1 MDDRNAVH
9 IVSHTHWDREWYLTQ
24 EQYRLRLAD
33 LIDHAIDLLDA
44 EPDFAH
50 FHLDAQ
56 TIVLDDYAA
65 VRPSRM
71 PALTRLI
78 REGRILVGPWYEQN
92 DLYLT
97 SGESTVRNLM
107 EGIRAARE
115 LGGEMRVGYLPDHFG
130 LISQMPQI
138 LRLVGIDN
146 AIFGRGFDARRNGF
160 SRFRWAAPDGSV
172 ILAVH
177 MSFWYNNAQRFP
189 DGTQELRSLF
199 EKIMEREQGLNQD
212 GPWLLMNGV
221 DHLEAQENLVPI
233 LQQLRSDHG
242 GRYDIRHSTMPAY
255 VGALRRSATDEK
267 LPQVDGELRE
277 GESYSILNG
286 TLSARVYLKQ
296 ANDVCGDLVERWL
309 EPLSVWCAMASLERV
324 DREYMRFLWKLF
336 MENHPHDSIC
346 GCSQDAVHEHMMDR
360 YERVTEMAEGLIDRK
375 LNLMA
380 TQVDAAGYDPGDLK
394 LMVANMSPLAI
405 GTDADAVAL
414 AATASVS
421 FLSDDEVRDFELFAP
436 DGTSVPYRVTT
447 EEECRTLVLSP
458 INLPGVIRVRRVE
471 IEFAPSVPA
480 YGYTVYRIVR
490 HAKGARVAAR
500 PAALLAGLPTPPVL
514 ENDHLRVELRPNG
527 RFDLTDRT
535 SGKRYE
541 EAGTFLDGVDEGDLY
556 VSVPLGP
563 ERVWDGPVEFV
574 PVEDTGLAQECRYR
588 FTWQMPEDLA
598 AARDDRGG
606 GKCDIAVSLKLDR
619 GARALCVTVTVDNDA
634 RDHRLRLAF
643 PAAGTDLVRAGGQ
656 FDVAERAP
664 AAGRTWTRSANGQP
678 FWKWVAACNGEDG
691 LAVYAVGLHEYEMT
705 DDDSALA
712 VTLLRAVETVNV
724 REAIPLETDR
734 QVLAQCPGRHRFTFA
749 VRPFDGLPAA
759 RLTAEAELFHMGIR
773 TKQTPVEDPRWFQGR
788 SWVQDS
794 AAEGAFRRPDP
805 NAARPRWPRSGCLL
819 KTDGPVHVSAI
830 KWHEREEAAV
840 VRLVNLGSNA
850 ARAGIAFSVPLERA
864 WLTNLLE
871 EELSDAQIDQHGVI
885 SVEAARR
892 QIVTVA
898 AEAAASE

>member
-1 MDDRNAVH
+1 MGDHQAVH

-24 EQYRLRLAD
+24 EQYRIRLAD
-33 LIDHAIDLLDA
+33 LIDHAIDLLEA

-71 PALTRLI
+71 SALTRLI
-78 REGRILVGPWYEQN
+78 REGRMLVGPWYEQN
-92 DLYLT
+92 DLFLT

-107 EGIRAARE
+107 EGIRVARE

-130 LISQMPQI
+130 LISQIPQI

-146 AIFGRGFDARRNGF
+146 AIFGRGFDPRTHGF
-160 SRFRWAAPDGSV
+160 SRFRWTAPDGSAV
-172 ILAVH
+172 LAVH
-177 MSFWYNNAQRFP
+177 MTYWYNNAQRFP
-189 DGTQELRSLF
+189 EEPGELRLLF
-199 EKIMEREQGLNQD
+199 ARIMERERAVNQD

-233 LQQLRSDHG
+233 LKRLQSDVGDRLH
-242 GRYDIRHSTMPAY
+242 ISHSTMPAY
-255 VGALRRSATDEK
+255 VEALRRQLPDER
-267 LPQVDGELRE
+267 LPEMTGELRE

-296 ANDVCGDLVERWL
+296 ANDRCGDLIERWL
-309 EPLSVWCAMASLERV
+309 EPLSVWCAMTGLESV

-360 YERVTEMAEGLIDRK
+360 YERVTETAEGLIDRK
-375 LNLMA
+375 LSLMA
-380 TQVDAAGYDPGDLK
+380 RQVDEAGYDPGDLK
-394 LMVANMSPLAI
+394 LMVANMSPLTI
-405 GTDADAVAL
+405 GKAAGAVAL
-414 AATASVS
+414 AAATSVY
-421 FLSDDEVRDFELFAP
+421 FLSDDEVGDFEIVAP
-436 DGTSVPYRVTT
+436 DGTSVPYRVTAA
-447 EEECRTLVLSP
+447 EECRTLVLSP
-458 INLPGVIRVRRVE
+458 INLPGVIRVRRVD

-490 HAKGARVAAR
+490 HAKGARIAPPTAAR
-500 PAALLAGLPTPPVL
+500 PADSSTPPVL
-514 ENDHLRVELRPNG
+514 ENEHLRVELRPNG
-527 RFDLTDRT
+527 RFDLTNKATGR
-535 SGKRYE
+535 RYE
-541 EAGTFLDGVDEGDLY
+541 EAGRFLDVVDEGDLY
-556 VSVPLGP
+556 VSIPFGA
-563 ERVWDGPVEFV
+563 ERVWDGPVEFIL
-574 PVEDTGLAQECRYR
+574 VEDTGLSQECRYR
-588 FTWQMPEDLA
+588 LAWQMPEDLA
-598 AARDDRGG
+598 AARNGRGG
-606 GKCDIAVSLKLDR
+606 GECEVEVSLRLDR
-619 GARALCVTVTVDNDA
+619 GARALSVTVTVDNGA
-634 RDHRLRLAF
+634 RDHRLRFAF
-643 PAAGTDLVRAGGQ
+643 PAAGTSFVRAGSQ

-664 AAGRTWTRSANGQP
+664 DAGRGWTRSANGQP
-678 FWKWVAACNGEDG
+678 FWKWVAACHGEAG
-691 LAVYAVGLHEYEMT
+691 LAFYAVGLHEYEMI

-724 REAIPLETDR
+724 REETQLETDR
-734 QVLAQCPGRHRFTFA
+734 QVLAQCPGRHRFAMA
-749 VRPFDGLPAA
+749 VRPFEDVSAA

-773 TKQTPVEDPRWFQGR
+773 TTQAPVEDPRWFQGR

-805 NAARPRWPRSGCLL
+805 NAGRPSWPRSGFLL

-830 KWHEREEAAV
+830 KWHERDEAAV

-850 ARAGIAFSVPLERA
+850 ARAGIAFSVPVERA

-871 EELSDAQIDQHGVI
+871 EKLSDAQVDAGVI
-885 SVEAARR
+885 SIDADPR
-892 QIVTVA
+892 QIVTLATA
-898 AEAAASE
+898 APDPAG